1 MEQKEKYE
9 NNISLIGENKEDIE
23 KIKVKLDLTQNLK
36 ENKLEND
43 WNIFTYEIKD
53 NNQVDIF
60 DKIIKKIEE
69 IKKKASYSNE
79 IFSYTIIYSV
89 TEIKEGKKNIKK
101 LLEKLLSKL
110 KNNYYFQPFIILLI
124 DNQKDKN
131 ELENFLISK
140 EIPKGFDMRNI
151 SCFVSPIKSETS
163 EIIKNK
169 INRIFSYFFSLG
181 DEPEINNKEYKF
193 FISNQDNLN
202 TINILVIGKT
212 QQGKSSFINMLLKE
226 KRAKEGKGKS
236 ETKDQIS
243 YHLDGI
249 PLMINDIEGFIGE
262 NTINNV
268 VKTIDNMQEKLQER
282 ELHIVIYI
290 ISYEAPTFFN
300 ENEYFIFKQLTK
312 KLDNTQFLFVC
323 TKSKENDEDN
333 NKIDDIRESFFQMIK
348 IGLEKKKEKEN
359 IINVLNYL
367 YLSVK
372 KDISYSEIF
381 EDDTEEN
388 RNKFK
393 KMNFFEK
400 LDLKFKDKEEE
411 DKNSEMIE
419 TILQKDETLLFTN
432 LIVDNN
438 HNKIFG
444 MEKVSKQI
452 RKALNYIKENNLKF
466 INNDKKLDKER
477 SKELEKKIKEYQRN
491 IDDYNNEPYLNDPDL
506 NEVRRQM
513 KDDEV
518 DLLKKSNEKLSNLIN
533 SDKNI
538 DDLIKSLNQKK
549 ITKAREYAEKVKMGK
564 IKQARE
570 DVSAQKILAIISG
583 IFPIGD
589 MIIQYF
595 IKENAKEK
603 IANIFKDDL
612 IDFDKDNNLSEKEK
626 KYLKKVKEDT
636 NDFFGNVSKT
646 VVRAG
651 TIISNILLK
660 TISFSVAGIGILVG
674 MIIGGK
680 QMSDDIE
687 GFLEFYGKRLIY
699 RYLINLSLD
708 DIEKY
713 LIDNFETKEK
723 PIENGNNIE

>member
-1 MEQKEKYE
+1 
-9 NNISLIGENKEDIE
+9 
-23 KIKVKLDLTQNLK
+23 
-36 ENKLEND
+36 
-43 WNIFTYEIKD
+43 
-53 NNQVDIF
+53 
-60 DKIIKKIEE
+60 
-69 IKKKASYSNE
+69 
-79 IFSYTIIYSV
+79 
-89 TEIKEGKKNIKK
+89 
-101 LLEKLLSKL
+101 
-110 KNNYYFQPFIILLI
+110 
-124 DNQKDKN
+124 
-131 ELENFLISK
+131 
-140 EIPKGFDMRNI
+140 
-151 SCFVSPIKSETS
+151 
-163 EIIKNK
+163 
-169 INRIFSYFFSLG
+169 
-181 DEPEINNKEYKF
+181 
-193 FISNQDNLN
+193 
-202 TINILVIGKT
+202 
-212 QQGKSSFINMLLKE
+212 
-226 KRAKEGKGKS
+226 
-236 ETKDQIS
+236 
-243 YHLDGI
+243 
-249 PLMINDIEGFIGE
+249 
-262 NTINNV
+262 
-268 VKTIDNMQEKLQER
+268 
-282 ELHIVIYI
+282 
-290 ISYEAPTFFN
+290 
-300 ENEYFIFKQLTK
+300 
-312 KLDNTQFLFVC
+312 
-323 TKSKENDEDN
+323 
-333 NKIDDIRESFFQMIK
+333 MIK

-466 INNDKKLDKER
+466 INNDKKLNKER

-626 KYLKKVKEDT
+626 KNLKKVKEDT

>member
-1 MEQKEKYE
+1 M
-9 NNISLIGENKEDIE
+9 
-23 KIKVKLDLTQNLK
+23 
-36 ENKLEND
+36 
-43 WNIFTYEIKD
+43 
-53 NNQVDIF
+53 
-60 DKIIKKIEE
+60 
-69 IKKKASYSNE
+69 
-79 IFSYTIIYSV
+79 
-89 TEIKEGKKNIKK
+89 
-101 LLEKLLSKL
+101 
-110 KNNYYFQPFIILLI
+110 
-124 DNQKDKN
+124 
-131 ELENFLISK
+131 
-140 EIPKGFDMRNI
+140 
-151 SCFVSPIKSETS
+151 
-163 EIIKNK
+163 
-169 INRIFSYFFSLG
+169 
-181 DEPEINNKEYKF
+181 
-193 FISNQDNLN
+193 
-202 TINILVIGKT
+202 
-212 QQGKSSFINMLLKE
+212 
-226 KRAKEGKGKS
+226 
-236 ETKDQIS
+236 
-243 YHLDGI
+243 
-249 PLMINDIEGFIGE
+249 
-262 NTINNV
+262 
-268 VKTIDNMQEKLQER
+268 
-282 ELHIVIYI
+282 
-290 ISYEAPTFFN
+290 
-300 ENEYFIFKQLTK
+300 
-312 KLDNTQFLFVC
+312 
-323 TKSKENDEDN
+323 
-333 NKIDDIRESFFQMIK
+333 
-348 IGLEKKKEKEN
+348 
-359 IINVLNYL
+359 
-367 YLSVK
+367 
-372 KDISYSEIF
+372 
-381 EDDTEEN
+381 
-388 RNKFK
+388 
-393 KMNFFEK
+393 
-400 LDLKFKDKEEE
+400 
-411 DKNSEMIE
+411 
-419 TILQKDETLLFTN
+419 
-432 LIVDNN
+432 
-438 HNKIFG
+438 
-444 MEKVSKQI
+444 
-452 RKALNYIKENNLKF
+452 KF

-699 RYLINLSLD
+699 RYLINLSFD